1 MMLPSR
7 SKNLNIA
14 IQKSGQT
21 LPSSNVIANEA
32 LLILHSWLWGRLT
45 GCLPVQL
52 WSAFLSLCPG
62 KSLMEPFL
70 TVAELPHAF
79 EVHQTAKVRSR

>member
-21 LPSSNVIANEA
+21 LPSSNVIAKEA
-32 LLILHSWLWGRLT
+32 LLVLHSWLLGAFVGLFA
-45 GCLPVQL
+45 
-52 WSAFLSLCPG
+52 SAALVGIPC
-62 KSLMEPFL
+62 
-70 TVAELPHAF
+70 TVSWQVLDGAF
-79 EVHQTAKVRSR
+79 PYSR

>member
-32 LLILHSWLWGRLT
+32 LLILHSWLWGAFDGLFA
-45 GCLPVQL
+45 
-52 WSAFLSLCPG
+52 SAALAGIPC
-62 KSLMEPFL
+62 
-70 TVAELPHAF
+70 TVSSQVLDGAF
-79 EVHQTAKVRSR
+79 PYSR